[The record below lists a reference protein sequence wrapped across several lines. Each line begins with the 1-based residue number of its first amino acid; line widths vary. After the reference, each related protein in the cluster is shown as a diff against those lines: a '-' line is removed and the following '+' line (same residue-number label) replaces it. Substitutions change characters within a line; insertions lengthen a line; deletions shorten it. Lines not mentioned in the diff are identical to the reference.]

1 MQAAVDF
8 GLDWHSLVY
17 VVWLRTCIRLERMG
31 RGGLQFWVVI
41 CFFLIY
47 NFFKKLKFKMVY
59 YGYDNGLENPSF
71 PFLLLAWEGK
81 S

>member
-31 RGGLQFWVVI
+31 MGGLQFWVVI

-47 NFFKKLKFKMVY
+47 NFFKKI
-59 YGYDNGLENPSF
+59 EI
-71 PFLLLAWEGK
+71 
-81 S
+81 